1 MSSFACDALDP
12 NRFGQSQEGDEGGP
26 QDADQRWPAGRV
38 GGQSCREAVTVRP
51 RAEVKFLRAARQ
63 FLAVAGTAE
72 NFRSWG
78 YSRRNLVW
86 SRTSLIS
93 HKETFK
99 AFPTA
104 MDFPVMRR

>member
-1 MSSFACDALDP
+1 MDGQRGVERRSSAPFPLGAGVVRGAAATP
-12 NRFGQSQEGDEGGP
+12 S
-26 QDADQRWPAGRV
+26 PAGRV

-63 FLAVAGTAE
+63 LLALAGTAE

-78 YSRRNLVW
+78 YSRRNLVC

-93 HKETFK
+93 Q
-99 AFPTA
+99 
-104 MDFPVMRR
+104 